1 MTEVI
6 EFIFD
11 ANIKINVKNNEK
23 NIKNNAMLKR
33 IATNNERIF
42 RNIHIY
48 LLKNKIIK
56 GNIID
61 IGSYIGDNTYPWAK
75 LTNDIIYSIDPSIK
89 NCEYIKEVC
98 ELNGID
104 NVVVL
109 NKLISNTNEVLNCPS
124 NAVEHCSFVW
134 KNGEVGNLK
143 KPEYDLKIKT
153 DTFDNLYDNGIINN
167 IGYIHLDVEGMENK
181 ILNGSKKVIDVFKPI
196 ITFEG
201 HIQAEQEEVKKNI
214 KFLKER
220 NYTIFMINDIIT
232 TGQCWGDCRNFIAFP
247 ENIDAIELTEKINPN
262 YFKFIN

>member
-1 MTEVI
+1 MTDI
-6 EFIFD
+6 INFIFD
-11 ANIKINVKNNEK
+11 DNIKIKVENNEK
-23 NIKNNAMLKR
+23 NFKNNEMLKR

-42 RNIHIY
+42 RKIHIY

-75 LTNDIIYSIDPSIK
+75 LTNNIIYSIDPSIK

-98 ELNGID
+98 ELNDIG

-109 NKLISNTNEVLNCPS
+109 NKLISNTDEVLNCPNS
-124 NAVEHCSFVW
+124 TVEHCSFVW
-134 KNGEVGNLK
+134 KNGDVGNLN
-143 KPEYDLKIKT
+143 KPEYDLKIKA
-153 DTFDNLYDNGIINN
+153 DTFDNLFNNGIINN

-201 HIQAEQEEVKKNI
+201 HIQVEKEVVKNNVR
-214 KFLKER
+214 FLKER

-232 TGQCWGDCRNFIAFP
+232 PGQCWGDCRNFIAFP
-247 ENIDAIELTEKINPN
+247 ENIDSMELIKKISSN
-262 YFKFIN
+262 YFLLMD

>member
-124 NAVEHCSFVW
+124 NAIDHCSFIW

-181 ILNGSKKVIDVFKPI
+181 ISTISPTLSCSYNIINHKYSIISFFQKFNVFFNFFLFSLYM
-196 ITFEG
+196 TFKG
-201 HIQAEQEEVKKNI
+201 NYWLKHIYY
-214 KFLKER
+214 FFG
-220 NYTIFMINDIIT
+220 TI
-232 TGQCWGDCRNFIAFP
+232 QNFIFHTL
-247 ENIDAIELTEKINPN
+247 NI
-262 YFKFIN
+262 